1 MASLTYHI
9 KAHARISHNL
19 REGRR
24 LKALRAF
31 WATVYLFKALR
42 LGLLAMRRQQGL
54 STVIYKGERWMIS
67 NWPTCS
73 HVNLCKKD
81 GYREGVPQEEITDV
95 RSAEEYLHRFRMGA
109 TSYLGSWYEI
119 DVQRRLYPGSFYHG
133 G

>member
-9 KAHARISHNL
+9 KAHVRISHNL

-42 LGLLAMRRQQGL
+42 IGLLGMRRQQGG
-54 STVIYKGERWMIS
+54 STVIYKGERWAIS
-67 NWPTCS
+67 NWPGHTW
-73 HVNLCKKD
+73 VNLARK
-81 GYREGVPQEEITDV
+81 GEYAEAVPQHHIRDV
-95 RSAEEYLHRFRMGA
+95 RTIAEYAHRFKFMA
-109 TSYLGSWYEI
+109 DWYLSSWYEI
-119 DVQRRLYPGSFYHG
+119 DVQRRLYHG